1 MTMDPP
7 TRTRPRN
14 RRRTTCPRH
23 PNSPTTGLC
32 ALCLTDRLTTL
43 DSSSS
48 SLSSSSKTKIISF
61 PMSRRTVYHAGASSS
76 SSAQPELRRSKS
88 VAVEKLDSV
97 VITDQRRKSCDVR
110 VCNTNKLNDLFG
122 IDDVDTG
129 GYGSSGVRIESKNLE
144 FSSIVE
150 PVLEIFE
157 DNEDDQISQISQ
169 IRVLN
174 DDIEFDDE
182 SDLMTM
188 KEHIEIELRDKK
200 KNIWDKLRKWGR
212 NGKKKDINDNNK
224 SRFKDESNKMDY
236 GLGRRSCDTAPRFSL
251 DVNRLEDGR
260 LSYDEHRAS
269 WDGYMIARTIPRLT
283 PMLPVVDDVMLGG
296 VDNRL
301 VTRIKE
307 ESSSSGG
314 SAKSSSGSCSLNTGS
329 SSSSMKSSSSKTVGL
344 EEGSKLVITE
354 KELKDWHLR
363 SVNVDNV
370 KSAVNASIAARA
382 AVKNS
387 DGDKKETNSRW
398 RKMSSLW
405 SYKHKP
411 SDKKNGDNVQ
421 DNGLYVNRSDEMNGV
436 ERRNSSARLVRNGSM
451 VGSRNKGELHRN
463 GVEGGRHS
471 MSDIDSG
478 LLKLYLSPFSKS
490 KTKLPQSV
498 AVDG

>member
-1 MTMDPP
+1 MSC
-7 TRTRPRN
+7 RTR
-14 RRRTTCPRH
+14 
-23 PNSPTTGLC
+23 
-32 ALCLTDRLTTL
+32 
-43 DSSSS
+43 
-48 SLSSSSKTKIISF
+48 
-61 PMSRRTVYHAGASSS
+61 YHAGESS
-76 SSAQPELRRSKS
+76 SSAQPDLRRSKS
-88 VAVEKLDSV
+88 VAVERNDV

-110 VCNTNKLNDLFG
+110 VSNNKLNDLFDF
-122 IDDVDTG
+122 DDVDTG
-129 GYGSSGVRIESKNLE
+129 IYGSSGVRIESKNLE

-157 DNEDDQISQISQ
+157 DNEDDEISE
-169 IRVLN
+169 IRVLDDDLCLRN
-174 DDIEFDDE
+174 DDIQFDDE
-182 SDLMTM
+182 NDLMTM
-188 KEHIEIELRDKK
+188 KEHIEIELRNKK
-200 KNIWDKLRKWGR
+200 ANIWDKLRKWGR
-212 NGKKKDINDNNK
+212 NGKKKDINNNNK
-224 SRFKDESNKMDY
+224 SCVKDESNKMDY

-251 DVNRLEDGR
+251 DVNRLDDGR

-283 PMLPVVDDVMLGG
+283 PMLPIVDDVMLGG

-387 DGDKKETNSRW
+387 DGDKKETDSRW

-411 SDKKNGDNVQ
+411 NDKKNGNHSHE
-421 DNGLYVNRSDEMNGV
+421 NGSYVNRSNEMNGV

-451 VGSRNKGELHRN
+451 VGSRNKSELHRN
-463 GVEGGRHS
+463 SVEGGRHS

-490 KTKLPQSV
+490 RTKLPQSV